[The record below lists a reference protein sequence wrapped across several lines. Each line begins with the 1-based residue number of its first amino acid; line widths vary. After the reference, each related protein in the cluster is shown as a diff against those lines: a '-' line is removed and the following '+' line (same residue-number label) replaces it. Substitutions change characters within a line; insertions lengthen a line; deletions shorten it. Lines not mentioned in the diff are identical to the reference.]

1 MRLVGF
7 GVRVGRGGRAPVA
20 EVLAQ
25 GGESPRRAPRLLDR
39 GFDGSF
45 DGVCGGVR
53 EESQEGTIRCRVA
66 MGARGR
72 RRRQRADGPRLVGR
86 CGTGNPVTARSE
98 VTRCYH

>member
-45 DGVCGGVR
+45 DGVCGGCGRSRRKAPFGAVLR
-53 EESQEGTIRCRVA
+53 WGPEVGGVA
-66 MGARGR
+66 SAPMAPGLSAGA
-72 RRRQRADGPRLVGR
+72 AP
-86 CGTGNPVTARSE
+86 A
-98 VTRCYH
+98 TR